1 MSDSNTQ
8 QQSQQ
13 QNEHHD
19 HDEIPTD
26 LPKIHTGWVVVAAI
40 VAITA
45 FAGLFTIG
53 WFPRSERIAKLEK
66 ETSSDDARP
75 AVDVIVP
82 TRESK
87 PFDLILPAD
96 IRAWQETSIFP
107 RANGYLRK
115 QYVDIGQKVK
125 AGQLLAEIESPE
137 VDAQL
142 NEAKASLDQAKA
154 NTVKAQNDN
163 DLAQRTYERFAGLNK
178 TGGVTVQELDEK
190 RAAAAQAKAVLGASK
205 ASELVATAAVQRLE
219 AQQAFEKVYA
229 PFDGVIM
236 SRNYDL
242 GALLSATNA
251 GDGKEMFRIVQS
263 DTLRIFVNVG
273 QQYINSIGNGQQ
285 ALLTVPNYPGKQ
297 FEGVVARST
306 GALDPQARTLRYE
319 IDVPNKDGLL
329 FSGMFGS
336 VRLPVKPEQP
346 PMMVPTSAVV
356 FDSKG
361 TRVWV
366 VEDNK
371 VKSKSIEIGRDYGT
385 ELEARSGLSGKES
398 VVTNPGERL
407 AEGVDVQ
414 VVNKAVAQTDTPK
427 PKSEQASAR

>member
-1 MSDSNTQ
+1 
-8 QQSQQ
+8 
-13 QNEHHD
+13 
-19 HDEIPTD
+19 
-26 LPKIHTGWVVVAAI
+26 
-40 VAITA
+40 
-45 FAGLFTIG
+45 
-53 WFPRSERIAKLEK
+53 
-66 ETSSDDARP
+66 
-75 AVDVIVP
+75 
-82 TRESK
+82 
-87 PFDLILPAD
+87 
-96 IRAWQETSIFP
+96 
-107 RANGYLRK
+107 
-115 QYVDIGQKVK
+115 
-125 AGQLLAEIESPE
+125 
-137 VDAQL
+137 
-142 NEAKASLDQAKA
+142 
-154 NTVKAQNDN
+154 
-163 DLAQRTYERFAGLNK
+163 
-178 TGGVTVQELDEK
+178 
-190 RAAAAQAKAVLGASK
+190 
-205 ASELVATAAVQRLE
+205 
-219 AQQAFEKVYA
+219 
-229 PFDGVIM
+229 M